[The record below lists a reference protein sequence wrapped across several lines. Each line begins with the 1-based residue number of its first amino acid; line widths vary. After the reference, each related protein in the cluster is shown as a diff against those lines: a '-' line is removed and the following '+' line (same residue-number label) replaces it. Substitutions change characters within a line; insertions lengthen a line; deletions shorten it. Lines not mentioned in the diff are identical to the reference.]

1 VVAAEALEA
10 AAAVLPAV
18 ETQMAGG
25 APSAALPAVET
36 LMAGAASAA
45 AVPVAV
51 TAAGVPAK
59 QGAQLREQKLEMPWP
74 LQLPHLR
81 A

>member
-18 ETQMAGG
+18 ETLMAGG

-36 LMAGAASAA
+36 LMAGAAAA
-45 AVPVAV
+45 AALSV
-51 TAAGVPAK
+51 TAAGVPTK
-59 QGAQLREQKLEMPWP
+59 QGALLREQKLEMPWP
-74 LQLPHLR
+74 LQPPHLR